1 LFAIKEKRSFSSK
14 QKNVL
19 EQNTAEGVSLNGVL
33 RKPSRRQAAKQLP
46 FVKRS
51 WAFSF

>member
-19 EQNTAEGVSLNGVL
+19 EQNTTKARSADWCFAEAEPPTGGEAVTVCYVTFL
-33 RKPSRRQAAKQLP
+33 Q
-46 FVKRS
+46 
-51 WAFSF
+51 